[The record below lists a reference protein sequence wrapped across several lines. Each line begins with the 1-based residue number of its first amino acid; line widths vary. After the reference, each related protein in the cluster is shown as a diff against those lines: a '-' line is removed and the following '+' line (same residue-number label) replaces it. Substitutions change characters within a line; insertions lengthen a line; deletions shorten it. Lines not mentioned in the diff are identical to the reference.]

1 MGDPTRLVDD
11 AYRALYAGG
20 ARAFAEFTTE
30 DVELYDAPELPDA
43 QAWRG
48 RVAVVSRLEELVA
61 ATDGRWADADDI
73 RPLGDEVL
81 VSLTWRFE
89 QSGAATLAS
98 VYHVVKVQG
107 DRIARVRVF
116 LDEAQ
121 ATRAGSDVRGA

>member
-1 MGDPTRLVDD
+1 MGDPTRLVDE
-11 AYRALYAGG
+11 AYRAWNAGG
-20 ARAFAEFTTE
+20 AHAFAEFTTE
-30 DVELYDAPELPDA
+30 DVELHDAPELPDA

-48 RVAVVSRLEELVA
+48 RTAVVSRLEDLVA
-61 ATDGRWADADDI
+61 ATDGHWADVDEI
-73 RPLGDEVL
+73 RPIGDDVL

-116 LDEAQ
+116 LDEGQ
-121 ATRAGSDVRGA
+121 ANRAGSDAGGA